1 MKRNKLNNK
10 VAVIMGSRSDYT
22 VMKNCEN
29 ILKTL
34 KIKYQVSIVS
44 AHRTP
49 KRMYE
54 FAENASKKVLQSS

>member
-54 FAENASKKVLQSS
+54 FAETAEQ

>member
-1 MKRNKLNNK
+1 
-10 VAVIMGSRSDYT
+10 MGSRSDYT
-22 VMKNCEN
+22 VMKNCEK

-49 KRMYE
+49 RRMFE
-54 FAENASKKVLQSS
+54 FAENASKKALQL